1 MSKNMLVELSDAIAD
16 AAESAGK
23 STVLVDARRR
33 FPASGIAFAKDLILT
48 ADHVV
53 EREEDIKVIL
63 ADGTEVTARVAGR
76 DPGTDLAVLKL
87 DPSTGSGQ
95 AASATPAEV
104 SKTAARVGQFVLAIG
119 RPSTKGIESSFGTV
133 NSIGGP
139 IRTGRG
145 SMLERY
151 IKTDVVSYPGFS
163 GGPLVNGDGTIF
175 GINTSG
181 FGHGGAITIPADVAW
196 KIAETLA
203 KHGKIKRGYLGI
215 RSQTVELSADAKKAL
230 KREQETGLLLVGLE
244 ADSPAGKGGLMVGDI
259 LVGVAGE
266 PVAHQDDLF
275 VRLSGDVVGKS
286 IPIDVLRGGKL
297 EAIKVEIGER

>member
-1 MSKNMLVELSDAIAD
+1 MAKNMLVELSDAIAD
-16 AAESAGK
+16 AAERAGK

-33 FPASGIAFAKDLILT
+33 FPASGIAFSKDLILT
-48 ADHVV
+48 ANHVV

-63 ADGTEVTARVAGR
+63 ADGTEVTARLAGR

-87 DPSTGSGQ
+87 DS
-95 AASATPAEV
+95 ASATPAEV
-104 SKTAARVGQFVLAIG
+104 STTAARVGQFVLAIG
-119 RPSTKGIESSFGTV
+119 RPSKNGIESSFGTV

-139 IRTGRG
+139 ARTGRG
-145 SMLERY
+145 GMLEKF

-181 FGHGGAITIPADVAW
+181 FGSGSAITIPADVAW

-203 KHGKIKRGYLGI
+203 KYGKIKHGYLGI
-215 RSQTVELSADAKKAL
+215 RSQTVNVPADSQKAL

-244 ADSPAGKGGLMVGDI
+244 DDSPAGKAGLMVGDI
-259 LVGVAGE
+259 LVSINGE
-266 PVAHQDDLF
+266 PVEHHDELF
-275 VRLSGDVVGKS
+275 ARLSGDIVGKS
-286 IPIDVLRGGKL
+286 IPIEILRGGKV
-297 EAIKVEIGER
+297 ESIKVEIGER

>member
-1 MSKNMLVELSDAIAD
+1 MSKNILVELSDAIAD
-16 AAESAGK
+16 AAETAGK
-23 STVLVDARRR
+23 STVLVDARRK
-33 FPASGIAFAKDLILT
+33 FPASGIAFSKDLILT
-48 ADHVV
+48 ADHVI
-53 EREEDIKVIL
+53 ERDEDIKVIL
-63 ADGTEVTARVAGR
+63 ADGTEVTARLAGR

-87 DPSTGSGQ
+87 DRPN
-95 AASATPAEV
+95 ATPAEV
-104 SKTAARVGQFVLAIG
+104 SKAPARVGQFVLAIG
-119 RPSTKGIESSFGTV
+119 RPSTNGIESSFGTV
-133 NSIGGP
+133 NAIGGP
-139 IRTGRG
+139 VRTGRG

-181 FGHGGAITIPADVAW
+181 FGNGGAITIPADIAW

-215 RSQTVELSADAKKAL
+215 RSQTVEISADARKSL

-244 ADSPAGKGGLMVGDI
+244 ADSPAGKGGLIVGDI

-266 PVAHQDDLF
+266 AVAHQDDLF

-286 IPIDVLRGGKL
+286 VAIDILRGGKL
-297 EAIKVEIGER
+297 ESVNVEIGER

>member
-1 MSKNMLVELSDAIAD
+1 MLRKSLSDLPGDISRD
-16 AAESAGK
+16 GDRSA
-23 STVLVDARRR
+23 
-33 FPASGIAFAKDLILT
+33 
-48 ADHVV
+48 
-53 EREEDIKVIL
+53 
-63 ADGTEVTARVAGR
+63 
-76 DPGTDLAVLKL
+76 
-87 DPSTGSGQ
+87 
-95 AASATPAEV
+95 V
-104 SKTAARVGQFVLAIG
+104 SKTGGVDAEDRAIAIHQWAAGKAGIG
-119 RPSTKGIESSFGTV
+119 NNIRFDVTLKHTTAPGADRSTNGIESSFGTV
-133 NSIGGP
+133 NAIGGP
-139 IRTGRG
+139 VRTGRG

-181 FGHGGAITIPADVAW
+181 FGNGGAITIPADIAW

-215 RSQTVELSADAKKAL
+215 RSQTVEISADARKSL

-244 ADSPAGKGGLMVGDI
+244 ADSPAGKGGLIVGDI

-266 PVAHQDDLF
+266 AVAHQDDLF

-286 IPIDVLRGGKL
+286 VAIDILRGGKL
-297 EAIKVEIGER
+297 ESINVEIGER

>member
-1 MSKNMLVELSDAIAD
+1 M
-16 AAESAGK
+16 
-23 STVLVDARRR
+23 
-33 FPASGIAFAKDLILT
+33 
-48 ADHVV
+48 
-53 EREEDIKVIL
+53 
-63 ADGTEVTARVAGR
+63 
-76 DPGTDLAVLKL
+76 
-87 DPSTGSGQ
+87 
-95 AASATPAEV
+95 
-104 SKTAARVGQFVLAIG
+104 LAIG
-119 RPSTKGIESSFGTV
+119 RPSTNGIESSFGTV

-181 FGHGGAITIPADVAW
+181 FGNGGAITIPADVAW

-215 RSQTVELSADAKKAL
+215 RSQTVEISADARKSL

-266 PVAHQDDLF
+266 AVAHQDDLF

-286 IPIDVLRGGKL
+286 VPIDVLRGGKL
-297 EAIKVEIGER
+297 ESIKVEIGER